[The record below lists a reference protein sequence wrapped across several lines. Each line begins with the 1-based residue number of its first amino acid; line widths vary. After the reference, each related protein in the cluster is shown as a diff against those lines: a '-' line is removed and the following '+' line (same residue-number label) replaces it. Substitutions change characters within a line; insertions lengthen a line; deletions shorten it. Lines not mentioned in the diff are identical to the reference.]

1 MSARPR
7 EGATSGAQAGRLE
20 AVQVRTMF
28 DRIAG
33 VYDVM
38 NSAMTAGL
46 HHRWRARAA
55 ELAMV
60 GPGSRALD
68 VATGTGDLALELGRR
83 VSPGGEVL
91 GSDFAEAML
100 DRARVK
106 ASAVGGAGGVR
117 P

>member
-1 MSARPR
+1 
-7 EGATSGAQAGRLE
+7 
-20 AVQVRTMF
+20 MF

-68 VATGTGDLALELGRR
+68 VATGTGDLALVPTARAFRR
-83 VSPGGEVL
+83 PALMWAPEVL
-91 GSDFAEAML
+91 ITSNSICASPATVPTTAGAEPL
-100 DRARVK
+100 
-106 ASAVGGAGGVR
+106 
-117 P
+117 